1 MPSLNW
7 NDIQWLRDTWKGN
20 LILKGILSV
29 GEARKAAELG
39 VDGIVLSNH
48 GGRQLDH
55 AVSPMEILPA
65 VRQAVGEAIT
75 VLPDS
80 GFRRGTDILKAL
92 ILGRPEER
100 RVGKEWCRTWRSRWS
115 LYH

>member
-55 AVSPMEILPA
+55 AVSPMEILPE
-65 VRQAVGEAIT
+65 VRQAVGEDIT
-75 VLPDS
+75 VLLDS
-80 GFRRGTDILKAL
+80 GCRRGTDHLKAT
-92 ILGRPEER
+92 ILVDDG
-100 RVGKEWCRTWRSRWS
+100 V
-115 LYH
+115 LFV

>member
-55 AVSPMEILPA
+55 AVSPMEILPED
-65 VRQAVGEAIT
+65 RQAVGEDII
-75 VLPDS
+75 VMLDS
-80 GFRRGTDILKAL
+80 GFRRGPDILEDPN
-92 ILGRPEER
+92 LGADAFLWGWSTLYGLRSDEG
-100 RVGKEWCRTWRSRWS
+100 RV
-115 LYH
+115 